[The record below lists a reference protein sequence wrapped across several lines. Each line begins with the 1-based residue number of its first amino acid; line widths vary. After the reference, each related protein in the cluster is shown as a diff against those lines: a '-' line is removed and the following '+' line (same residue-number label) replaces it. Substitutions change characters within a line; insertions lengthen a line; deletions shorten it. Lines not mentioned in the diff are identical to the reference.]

1 MTRTG
6 IPHSPALS
14 KHLRSGTLQVKQRL
28 GIMPLG
34 LLSRHRPA
42 SALAELARLVYD
54 CARTLDAR
62 EQDLSHRTA
71 ARARAFAEAAAA
83 SEAEQR
89 PAVILIAQPC
99 GLAVLR
105 ERYRL
110 TRDHLTG
117 LIDAYETA
125 LTAARPSTALSEHE
139 HGRLLVGR

>member
-6 IPHSPALS
+6 IPHSPARS

-42 SALAELARLVYD
+42 SALAALARLVYD

-71 ARARAFAEAAAA
+71 ARARAL

-99 GLAVLR
+99 RLAVLR
-105 ERYRL
+105 ERYHL

-125 LTAARPSTALSEHE
+125 LTAAPPSTALSEHE
-139 HGRLLVGR
+139 HGRPLVGR